1 MHSEKAFPCPETGGE
16 SLARAG
22 AGLPRPRIAFG
33 ASFLFIATSTWS
45 GGSRSLKQSPN
56 LTAFRDR
63 KSGSLSIADRS
74 IFLFA
79 LTSWEL
85 EMLIL
90 VPGPGRRRRLL
101 PALRKALAA
110 FYITLPAELT
120 PIAGTEALAV

>member
-1 MHSEKAFPCPETGGE
+1 M
-16 SLARAG
+16 ARAG

-33 ASFLFIATSTWS
+33 ASFFIATSTWS
-45 GGSRSLKQSPN
+45 GGSRSLKRSPN
-56 LTAFRDR
+56 LTALRDR
-63 KSGSLSIADRS
+63 KSGSLSIADGS

-79 LTSWEL
+79 LTWEL

-120 PIAGTEALAV
+120 PIAGTEALAVRGSWLCCSMLSLGGWS